1 MPVFK
6 RKCQRCKKKCSHR
19 EIWYYSFCIRGI
31 RYRQAIPEAQNKYQ
45 AEQAESKAKNEVYE
59 GKYGKEP
66 SSITLREFIEKVFLP
81 WAKNEKRSWRNDV
94 SRSKPII
101 AFFRNKKMREIMR
114 FNVEQFRKERR
125 ESFNGRGAQ
134 RAPASVDREL
144 QLLSRIFSLAVERGL
159 IPANPCKG
167 VKLSGMGRIVTR
179 YLAPEEEDS
188 LLAVLASPRR
198 ELLRNVLLIGLHTG
212 LRRTEI
218 LTLHTSQI
226 DLARNI
232 IELQAHQTKDKKFRA
247 VLISQTLRPLLVEL
261 CGIVSESGYL
271 FENPKTGKPITDIKN
286 GWASALREAGIEPI
300 RFHDIRHTFGTRA
313 VDGGAPLS
321 AVKEVMG
328 HADIRTTMRY
338 VHATD
343 EGKRKAV
350 EAAAKVRVSAPA
362 SLLPHKKIATG

>member
-1 MPVFK
+1 MPVFR
-6 RKCQRCKKKCSHR
+6 RKCQRCKRKCSHR
-19 EIWYYSFCIRGI
+19 EVWYYSFCIRGV

-59 GKYGKEP
+59 GKYGKQP
-66 SSITLREFIEKVFLP
+66 SSIMLSEFIKKVFLP
-81 WAKNEKRSWRNDV
+81 WAKNEKRSWRNDS

-101 AFFRNKKMREIMR
+101 AFFKSKKMHEITR

-125 ESFNGRGAQ
+125 ESFNGRGEL

-159 IPANPCKG
+159 IQTNPCKG
-167 VKLSGMGRIVTR
+167 VKMSGMGRVVTR
-179 YLAPEEEDS
+179 YLASEEEGR
-188 LLAVLASPRR
+188 LLATLSSPRHAR
-198 ELLRNVLLIGLHTG
+198 LRNVLLIGLHTG

-218 LTLHTSQI
+218 LTLHSSQI
-226 DLARNI
+226 DLTRSI
-232 IELQAHQTKDKKFRA
+232 IELQAHQTKGKKFR
-247 VLISQTLRPLLVEL
+247 VVPISSVLRPLLVEL
-261 CGIVSESGYL
+261 CANVGASGYL
-271 FENPKTGKPITDIKN
+271 FENRRTGKPITDIKN
-286 GWASALREAGIEPI
+286 AWASALLKAKITDL

-343 EGKRKAV
+343 EGKRRVV
-350 EAAAKVRVSAPA
+350 EAAKASAPA